1 MLTPSK
7 NILEDLR
14 EKDIETV
21 IPEIGK
27 NIKILT
33 GASRGLTGKLLERN
47 KRKNEVVVQ
56 VNDTMETLVLS

>member
-1 MLTPSK
+1 MTPSK

-21 IPEIGK
+21 MPEIGK

-33 GASRGLTGKLLERN
+33 GVSRGLTGKLLERN
-47 KRKNEVVVQ
+47 KRKNEVVV
-56 VNDTMETLVLS
+56 